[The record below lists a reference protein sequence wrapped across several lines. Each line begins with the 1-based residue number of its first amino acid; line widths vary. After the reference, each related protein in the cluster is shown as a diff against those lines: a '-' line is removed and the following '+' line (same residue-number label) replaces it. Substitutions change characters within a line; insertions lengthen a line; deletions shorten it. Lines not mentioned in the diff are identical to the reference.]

1 MRVLGIASAI
11 LSAAALLFGANA
23 HAQTTGYTWLVDRQT
38 YVVDADGLWTVVLE
52 AERKAHD
59 AQAARNGARIDLSYA
74 ASSQRIEILE
84 AATLKADGRRL
95 PVADDKIIDIAPQVS
110 REVAL
115 YSDNR
120 TRSIVFPNVEAGD
133 SIRFAY
139 RLTTFDLTWPGYSR
153 SNVWQTPHRT
163 KLSERIFE
171 RPAAMPLG
179 VEHHGG
185 DYRTEQMGERVRQIF
200 SWRNEKS
207 VPTEAGSTSPADWA
221 PRFVVSTFKSYA
233 QIGDHYATLHAPASA
248 VIPEVSALAAEIV
261 GSTVDRTEQA
271 RLLFAWVTRNIRYV
285 AVSVGQ
291 GKLTPTPAPETIG
304 NRYGDCKAVVA
315 LLAALLAARDIAS
328 EPALINI
335 NVARYVLPETP
346 TADFNH
352 VVLYVP
358 EFDRYLEPTSQ
369 YSSFGTLPWGHYD
382 KPVLHAV
389 PGKSR
394 TARVPRERAE
404 DNVAET
410 HTIATIWSDGRI
422 TGTTHE
428 KASGTIATDLKTLA
442 MARDEAKTKAKTQLR
457 HFGSPGTGK
466 WTKQGK
472 DASAVDVELSAEFKL
487 TDEIDLGA
495 GEALTPPVGLRFL
508 ARPGAFLVG
517 THDTARVH
525 PFPCHAGRQ
534 IETIEVILPA
544 GFRPAR
550 LPADRSWKT
559 SIAEYRSVYAL
570 RGDTLYVRREFVAH
584 PESQVCTPGHSRE
597 LVELMSNI
605 RRDQRSVVVFDKSL

>member
-1 MRVLGIASAI
+1 MRVLRICSTI
-11 LSAAALLFGANA
+11 LSAALLFGANA
-23 HAQTTGYTWLVDRQT
+23 HGQSAAYTWLVDRQT
-38 YVVDADGLWTVVLE
+38 YVIDEDGRWTGVFE

-59 AQAARNGARIDLSYA
+59 AQAARDGARIDLSYA

-115 YSDNR
+115 YTDNR

-153 SNVWQTPHRT
+153 SNAWRTPHRT
-163 KLSERIFE
+163 KLSERIFD
-171 RPAAMPLG
+171 RPAGMPLG

-185 DYRTEQMGERVRQIF
+185 DYRIEQVGDRVRQIL

-207 VPTEAGSTSPADWA
+207 TPAEAGSTSSADWG
-221 PRFVVSTFKSYA
+221 PRFAVSTFKSYA
-233 QIGDHYATLHAPASA
+233 EIGNHYANLHATASA
-248 VIPEVSALAAEIV
+248 VTPDVAALAADIV
-261 GSTVDRTEQA
+261 GATTDRAQQA

-291 GKLTPTPAPETIG
+291 GKLTPTAASETIR
-304 NRYGDCKAVVA
+304 NRYGDCKAIVS
-315 LLAALLAARDIAS
+315 LLAALLAARDIAG
-328 EPALINI
+328 EPALIN
-335 NVARYVLPETP
+335 VTVTSYVLPETP
-346 TADFNH
+346 IAAFDH
-352 VVLYVP
+352 VILYIP

-369 YSSFGTLPWGHYD
+369 YSSFGTLPWSHYD

-389 PGKSR
+389 AGKSR
-394 TARVPRERAE
+394 TSRVPRERVE

-410 HTIATIWSDGRI
+410 HTVATIGSDGRI
-422 TGTTHE
+422 TGTTRE
-428 KASGTIATDLKTLA
+428 KASGTMATDLKTLA
-442 MARDEAKTKAKTQLR
+442 TGASEATAKAQLR
-457 HFGSPGTGK
+457 RFGPPGTGK
-466 WTKQGK
+466 WTKRGR
-472 DASAVDVELSAEFKL
+472 DASAATVELSAEFKL

-495 GEALTPPVGLRFL
+495 GEALTPPAGLRFL
-508 ARPGAFLVG
+508 VRPGAFLVG
-517 THDTARVH
+517 THDTARVY

-534 IETIEVILPA
+534 TETIEVILPA

-570 RGDTLYVRREFVAH
+570 RGETLYVRREFVAH
-584 PESQVCTPGHSRE
+584 PESQVCGPEHSRE

-605 RRDQRSVVVFDKSL
+605 RRDQRSVVVFDKSP

>member
-1 MRVLGIASAI
+1 MRALGITSAI
-11 LSAAALLFGANA
+11 LTAAALLFASAA

-38 YVVDADGLWTVVLE
+38 YTFDAAGRWTGVLE
-52 AERKAHD
+52 VERKAHD
-59 AQAARNGARIDLSYA
+59 AQAARNGARIDLSYP
-74 ASSQRIEILE
+74 ASLQRIEILE

-95 PVADDKIIDIAPQVS
+95 PVADDKIIDIAPQAS

-115 YSDNR
+115 YTDKR
-120 TRSIVFPNVEAGD
+120 TRSIIFPDLEAGD
-133 SIRFAY
+133 SIRYVY
-139 RLTTFDLTWPGYSR
+139 RLTTTDLTWPGFSWIH
-153 SNVWQTPHRT
+153 VWQDSART
-163 KLSERIFE
+163 TLSERIFE
-171 RPAAMPLG
+171 RPAAMPLAA
-179 VEHHGG
+179 EHRGG
-185 DYRTEQMGERVRQIF
+185 DYRIEPAGERARQIF

-207 VPTEAGSTSPADWA
+207 VPAEAGSTSPADWG
-221 PRFVVSTFKSYA
+221 PRFVVSTFRSYA
-233 QIGDHYATLHAPASA
+233 EIGDHYANLHATAAA
-248 VIPEVSALAAEIV
+248 VTPDVAALAAEIV
-261 GSTVDRTEQA
+261 GSTTDRAMQA
-271 RLLFAWVTRNIRYV
+271 RLLFGWVTRNIRYV
-285 AVSVGQ
+285 AVAVGQ
-291 GKLTPTPAPETIG
+291 GKLTPTAASETIR
-304 NRYGDCKAVVA
+304 NRYGDCKAVVS

-328 EPALINI
+328 EPALINAS
-335 NVARYVLPETP
+335 VARYVLPETP
-346 TADFNH
+346 IAAFDH
-352 VVLYVP
+352 VILYVP

-369 YSSFGTLPWGHYD
+369 YSSFGTLPWGHHD

-389 PGKSR
+389 AGESR
-394 TARVPRERAE
+394 TARVPRERVE

-428 KASGTIATDLKTLA
+428 KAGGAIATDLKAFA
-442 MARDEAKTKAKTQLR
+442 MAADEAEAKAKTQLR
-457 HFGSPGTGK
+457 HFGPPGTGK
-466 WTKQGK
+466 WTKRAK
-472 DASAVDVELSAEFKL
+472 DASAASVELSAEFKL
-487 TDEIDLGA
+487 TDDIDLGA
-495 GEALTPPVGLRFL
+495 GEALTPPAGLRFL

-544 GFRPAR
+544 GLRPAR

-584 PESQVCTPGHSRE
+584 PESQVCRPEYSRE

-605 RRDQRSVVVFDKSL
+605 RRDQRSVVVFDKGQ

>member
-1 MRVLGIASAI
+1 MRVFGIASTI
-11 LSAAALLFGANA
+11 LAAALLFATNA
-23 HAQTTGYTWLVDRQT
+23 HAQSTGYTWLIDRHT
-38 YVVDADGLWTVVLE
+38 YTFDAEGRWVGLFE

-59 AQAARNGARIDLSYA
+59 AQAARNGARIDISYQ
-74 ASSQRIEILE
+74 ASLRKIETLE

-110 REVAL
+110 REVSF
-115 YSDNR
+115 YTDTR

-133 SIRFAY
+133 SIRYVY
-139 RLTTFDLTWPGYSR
+139 RLTTTGLTWPGFSWSPFWR
-153 SNVWQTPHRT
+153 DSART
-163 KLSERIFE
+163 ILSERIFE
-171 RPAAMPLG
+171 RPAGMPLG
-179 VEHHGG
+179 VEQHGG
-185 DYRTEQMGERVRQIF
+185 DYRTERVGERVRQIF
-200 SWRNEKS
+200 SWRNQKS
-207 VPTEAGSTSPADWA
+207 APDEAGSTSPADWG

-233 QIGDHYATLHAPASA
+233 EIGDHYANLHATAAA
-248 VIPEVSALAAEIV
+248 VTPDVAALAAEIV
-261 GSTVDRTEQA
+261 GSTADRAMQA
-271 RLLFAWVTRNIRYV
+271 RLLFGWVTRNIRYV

-291 GKLTPTPAPETIG
+291 GKLTPTAASETIR

-328 EPALINI
+328 EPVLINS

-346 TADFNH
+346 IPDFNH
-352 VVLYVP
+352 VILYVP

-369 YSSFGTLPWGHYD
+369 YSSFATLPWGHYD

-389 PGKSR
+389 AGKSR
-394 TARVPRERAE
+394 TSRVPRERAE

-410 HTIATIWSDGRI
+410 HTIATIGLDGSI
-422 TGTTHE
+422 SGTTHE
-428 KASGTIATDLKTLA
+428 KASGAMATNLKTLA
-442 MARDEAKTKAKTQLR
+442 MGANEATAKTQLR
-457 HFGSPGTGK
+457 RFGPPGTGK
-466 WTKQGK
+466 WTKRAK
-472 DASAVDVELSAEFKL
+472 DASATDVDLSAEFKL
-487 TDEIDLGA
+487 TDDIDLGA
-495 GEALTPPVGLRFL
+495 GEALTPPAGLRFL

-517 THDTARVH
+517 THDTARLH
-525 PFPCHAGRQ
+525 PFPCHAGRK

-584 PESQVCTPGHSRE
+584 PESQVCRPEYSRE
-597 LVELMSNI
+597 LVALMSNI
-605 RRDQRSVVVFDKSL
+605 RHDQRSVVVFDKGQ